1 MSNKILITI
10 GKTRIEA
17 QLLDTPTALNIK
29 DALPFGSKAQTWGDE
44 VYFET
49 PVMAELEED
58 AKDLVRAGELAFWTE
73 GNCIAIGFGKTPA
86 SRPEDKTGEIRLAT
100 KTNIWGHAITDV
112 ALLKAAKADDFVFI
126 ELI

>member
-1 MSNKILITI
+1 MSNKILISI

-17 QLLDTPTALNIK
+17 QLLDTPTACSIK
-29 DALPFGSKAQTWGDE
+29 NALPFASKAQLWGEE

-49 PVMAELEED
+49 PVMAELEDD
-58 AKDLVRAGELAFWTE
+58 ARDIIKAGELAFWAE

-86 SRPEDKTGEIRLAT
+86 SQSSDKAGEIRLAT
-100 KTNIWGHAITDV
+100 KTSIWAHAITDV
-112 ALLKAAKADDFVFI
+112 TLLKAAKLDDFVFI